1 MFFGKKMALIL
12 SALALNFIC
21 FQSVQAMPLGTLLYR
36 TSGDGKLYGYNTED
50 FLTIKNK
57 RINNIYSGHVA
68 IYVGKENGVD
78 YIVEASSNGLV
89 KTPAK
94 YFLNT
99 NNNEKL
105 LGAKV
110 PKSLSETQ
118 RIKIVE
124 LAKTLAN
131 SNLAYDFDF
140 KKQKG
145 PDSGTWTCVGL
156 TEKIYESA
164 NISNPIDL
172 SKLEYNPIYYAIDI
186 TPDGFDNFSIVNQKT
201 GDCMSKNLE
210 FSKISAI
217 RKTIIPLSEIFGF
230 NAGLEYQN
238 ERYFFFPL
246 TQYYQ
251 NDLRDIEV
259 DIDIGSGFSDSEIR
273 GDIPKVAMI
282 FRWTLINYPSSV
294 IKKIINNISNK
305 EELVIDD
312 SITDEKYNS
321 SSDFNDT
328 ATGSIKNI
336 SESLPIT
343 KVSELVLGK
352 IKSSVTVED
361 NKINAFDSNVNNM
374 NNNND
379 DNNKDE
385 NEDTNNNSDDVVI
398 DNNNE
403 NNNNENNN
411 NEENNNETEEHQD
424 EEVENIDNSE
434 DESDYYS
441 ILANKIIISRIY
453 STLSNDY
460 IELYNPTTVD
470 IDLEEFNFRLYKTK
484 TSAVPSLMVRI
495 GNTDDGSYPGGTI
508 IKAKSKYLI
517 IRSSAENNL
526 KSLAQAIII
535 KDNFS
540 FTGDAYTI
548 YLSKGA
554 VSNDNDEDIID
565 KVGYGGAKYYE
576 KYPATEIFNDHILVR
591 KAKSDSNSWDM
602 SESGSHYSLGN
613 SYDSNNNNF
622 DFVLVSL
629 IKEDNNSN
637 NENNNSDENNSNSN
651 NENNINNNNDNNNET
666 NNSSTIK
673 NEEDPENNI
682 NDLEKNK
689 ARSLLISRIYAT
701 LTDDYVE
708 LYNPSSESINLA
720 TSGIRLY
727 KTKTGSG
734 PYLMARLGNPIDG
747 YYSSSLVIGSHEKYL
762 IARASSSDTIK
773 SKAQAVINRNDFNLS
788 GDAYTIYLSSDP
800 VSSDDDEDIIDKVG
814 YGDAVYYYTS
824 PASAISD
831 SCILTRK
838 ALSTSTAFNMSLMGN
853 HYLLGNSFNSKN
865 NNFDFVLVCDNS
877 EFNENNNENNNNAAA
892 TTTTEDINNSGE
904 NEDDNENVNTTSQ
917 EVIYSDELESGYCID
932 PGLYLDSII
941 HLWHLDEC
949 QGTLAYDF
957 VNNQASNHNSIW
969 QEGKFGCGLKQY
981 YNHNYI
987 STKLNSSFDSNN
999 FSLSFYYKN
1008 IFDNSRPYILFHNS
1022 LTQSYF
1028 SIRLYPSYTDIYNM
1042 PGLIWNQR
1050 LENLVWP
1057 SDDSWHLFTLVVNK
1071 NLNYWSLYRDAEEVL
1086 RVNME
1091 NVSFVPVDTFSIRGE
1106 NGYNLM
1112 DEIVIFNRALSS
1124 EEITYIHNSNLPL
1137 NSVSCYPVSSRLAEL
1152 TNYWSFNEYA
1162 GNLAFD
1168 IFGLSHLNMS
1178 SSSRIIN
1185 ESGNNN
1191 FSVMAGDNG
1200 VLVDF
1205 LRPFYYKN
1213 ISLSF
1218 WRKSDFT
1225 KNDSNFFINLLSQEQ
1240 KVLGFDLSYNN
1251 LYYYFNNFNFKVNFN
1266 NIFTLLSD
1274 NLWHQYVLVYNA
1286 YNLRLSL
1293 YIDGQLIAHWNKNWL
1308 NPILIDSLNIYSQG
1322 ENSMI
1327 DELGIWNGTLK
1338 EEEIEYLYQKQKDFY

>member
-21 FQSVQAMPLGTLLYR
+21 FQSAQAMPLGTLLYR

-57 RINNIYSGHVA
+57 RIDNIYSGHVA
-68 IYVGKENGVD
+68 IYIGRENDVD
-78 YIVEASSNGLV
+78 YIVEASSDGLV

-105 LGAKV
+105 LGAKI
-110 PKSLSETQ
+110 PKNLSEIQ
-118 RIKIVE
+118 RMKIVE

-164 NISNPIDL
+164 NIFNPLDL
-172 SKLEYNPIYYAIDI
+172 SELEYDSNNYAINI
-186 TPDGFDNFSIVNQKT
+186 TPDGFDNFSIVNQET
-201 GDCMSKNLE
+201 GDCLSKNLE

-217 RKTIIPLSEIFGF
+217 KKTIIPLSEIFGF
-230 NAGLEYQN
+230 NAGLEYKN

-251 NDLRDIEV
+251 DDLRDVEV

-282 FRWTLINYPSSV
+282 FRWTLINYPSSA

-305 EELVIDD
+305 EEVVIDD
-312 SITDEKYNS
+312 SIIDEEYNS
-321 SSDFNDT
+321 SSDFNDI
-328 ATGSIKNI
+328 ATGSVENI
-336 SESLPIT
+336 SESSPIT

-352 IKSSVTVED
+352 IKSLITVED
-361 NKINAFDSNVNNM
+361 NEITDFNSDI
-374 NNNND
+374 NND
-379 DNNKDE
+379 NEDE
-385 NEDTNNNSDDVVI
+385 NENTNDNSDNVVI
-398 DNNNE
+398 DNNEDNNSNE
-403 NNNNENNN
+403 NNNSNNEN
-411 NEENNNETEEHQD
+411 NNNETEEHQN
-424 EEVENIDNSE
+424 EEEDENIDNNE

-441 ILANKIIISRIY
+441 ILANKIVISRIY

-470 IDLEEFNFRLYKTK
+470 IDLEEFNFRLYKVK
-484 TSAVPSLMVRI
+484 TSAIPSLMVRI

-508 IKAKSKYLI
+508 IKAKSRYLI
-517 IRSSAENNL
+517 VRSSAENSL
-526 KSLAQAIII
+526 KSSAQAIVT

-548 YLSKGA
+548 YLSRGA
-554 VSNDNDEDIID
+554 VSNDNDEDIVD

-576 KYPATEIFNDHILVR
+576 KYPASEIFDDYVLVR

-602 SESGSHYSLGN
+602 SESGNHYSLGN

-629 IKEDNNSN
+629 INEDNNSN
-637 NENNNSDENNSNSN
+637 ENNDNNSDNENNSDSNNENDINNNDNSN
-651 NENNINNNNDNNNET
+651 NEI
-666 NNSSTIK
+666 NNSSTIENK
-673 NEEDPENNI
+673 EDPENNI

-689 ARSLLISRIYAT
+689 AKSLLISRIYTT

-747 YYSSSLVIGSHEKYL
+747 YYSGSLIIGSHEKYL
-762 IARASSSDTIK
+762 IARASSSDDIK
-773 SKAQAVINRNDFNLS
+773 SKAQTVINRSNFNLS
-788 GDAYTIYLSSDP
+788 GDAYTVYLSSDP

-814 YGDAVYYYTS
+814 YGDAIYYYTS
-824 PASAISD
+824 PASAISNN
-831 SCILTRK
+831 CILTRK
-838 ALSTSTAFNMSLMGN
+838 ALSTSTAFDMSELGS
-853 HYLLGNSFNSKN
+853 HYSLGNSFNSKN
-865 NNFDFVLVCDNS
+865 NNFDFVLVCDDS
-877 EFNENNNENNNNAAA
+877 EEVENNN
-892 TTTTEDINNSGE
+892 TTTIIDDIN
-904 NEDDNENVNTTSQ
+904 DNEEEDGETEEENINTSSS
-917 EVIYSDELESGYCID
+917 EIIYSDELESGYCID
-932 PGLYLDSII
+932 PGLYLDGII

-949 QGTLAYDF
+949 EGTLAYDF
-957 VNNQASNHNSIW
+957 VNNQASNHSSIW
-969 QEGKFGCGLKQY
+969 QEGKFGCSLKQY
-981 YNHNYI
+981 FSHDYI
-987 STKLNSSFDSNN
+987 STKLDSSFDPNN

-1008 IFDNSRPYILFHNS
+1008 IMDNSRPYLLFYNS

-1042 PGLIWNQR
+1042 PGLYWNQR
-1050 LENLVWP
+1050 LEKLVWP
-1057 SDDSWHLFTLVVNK
+1057 SDDDWHLFTLVVNK
-1071 NLNYWSLYRDAEEVL
+1071 NFNYWSLYRDAEEVL

-1091 NVSFVPVDTFSIRGE
+1091 NNFLVPVDTFSIRGE

-1124 EEITYIHNSNLPL
+1124 EEITYIYNFDLPL
-1137 NSVSCYPVSSRLAEL
+1137 NPISCYPVSSRLAEL

-1191 FSVMAGDNG
+1191 LSVMAGDNG

-1225 KNDSNFFINLLSQEQ
+1225 KLDSDFSINLLADDQ
-1240 KVLGFDLSYNN
+1240 KILGFDLSYNN
-1251 LYYYFNNFNFKVNFN
+1251 LYYYFNNFNFKVNFD
-1266 NIFTLLSD
+1266 NISTLLSD
-1274 NLWHQYVLVYNA
+1274 NLWHQYILVYDA
-1286 YNLRLSL
+1286 YNLRLKL
-1293 YIDGQLIAHWNKNWL
+1293 YIDGQLIAYWNKNWL
-1308 NPILIDSLNIYSQG
+1308 NPIPIDSLNIYSQE
-1322 ENSMI
+1322 ENSII

-1338 EEEIEYLYQKQKDFY
+1338 EEEIEYLYEKQKDFFIK